1 MSHILKLVILQLL
14 FYLPV
19 ASQYTL
25 PLYFPDNL
33 SKNTVLGSFT
43 HNGIVYIS
51 LTDLLNVLNLTSFVN
66 ADAKKIE
73 IKTAEFR
80 IKITA
85 DNSYAVIVDKM
96 NSASVVQLY
105 SKCYFAANSFF
116 VPAKRFIPILDKFI
130 SEEINFDYDKKSIT
144 VKEIKRVSP
153 YDIASISYEEKIN
166 GTLVQLHSKK
176 KLLDYDSWVK
186 YDASDKEKKS
196 GWLYV
201 TIANVRAHTEA
212 LQKVKPLGIVKQLL
226 IFPSPTSVQLTF
238 KLSGPISGTEII
250 QAEGSNDMLITI
262 HTITDQQVAEKK
274 QKSYERNLE
283 RERNRWKM
291 DVVVIDPGHGG
302 KDPGA
307 IGVTKTKEKD
317 VTLSVAL
324 KLGRMI
330 EKNLPDVK
338 VVYTRRTDEFV
349 ELYKRGQIANQANG
363 KLFVSLHCN
372 AAPRKPHPANG
383 FEVYLL
389 RPGKTEHALKIAERE
404 NAVIQFEE
412 GYEKRYQELTEENFI
427 LLAMAQSAYMKYSE
441 QFADILTRKISN
453 HTELE
458 NQGVKQAGFF
468 VLVGASMPNVLVEL
482 GYLSNRRDEKFL
494 KSSSG
499 RQQLAELLFKAVKH
513 YKEEYDKTL
522 EEGKTFG
529 TTN

>member
-1 MSHILKLVILQLL
+1 MNRILKLVILHLL
-14 FYLPV
+14 FYLPA

-25 PLYFPDNL
+25 PILFHDNS

-43 HNGIVYIS
+43 NNGIVYIS
-51 LTDLLNVLNLTSFVN
+51 LTDLLNVLNMTSYVN
-66 ADAKKIE
+66 TEAKKIE
-73 IKTAEFR
+73 IKTGEFK
-80 IKITA
+80 IKITS
-85 DNSYAVIVDKM
+85 DNSYVVIVDKM

-105 SKCYFAANSFF
+105 SKCYFAANAFF
-116 VPAKRFIPILDKFI
+116 VPTERFIPIFNKFI
-130 SEEINFDYDKKSIT
+130 SEEINFDSNKKSII
-144 VKEIKRVSP
+144 VKNVQRTSP
-153 YDIASISYEEKIN
+153 YDITSITYEEKIN
-166 GTLVQLHSKK
+166 GTLIRLHSKK
-176 KLLDYDSWVK
+176 RLLDYDSWVK
-186 YDASDKEKKS
+186 YDAGDKEKKS

-201 TIANVRAHTEA
+201 TLANVRIHSET
-212 LQKVKPLGIVKQLL
+212 LQKIKPLGIVKQLL

-238 KLSGPISGTEII
+238 KLNGPISSTEII
-250 QAEGSNDMLITI
+250 QAEGSDDLLLTI
-262 HTITDQQVAEKK
+262 HTLTEQQVAEKK
-274 QKSYERNLE
+274 QKSYEPNLE

-330 EKNLPDVK
+330 ENNLPDVK
-338 VVYTRRTDEFV
+338 VVYTRRSDEFV

-441 QFADILTRKISN
+441 RFADVLTRKISV
-453 HTELE
+453 HTKLE

-468 VLVGASMPNVLVEL
+468 VLIGASMPSVLVEM
-482 GYLSNRRDEKFL
+482 GYLSNRSDEKFL
-494 KSSSG
+494 KSNNG
-499 RQQLAELLFKAVKH
+499 QQRLAELLFEAIKH
-513 YKEEYDKTL
+513 YREEYEKTL
-522 EEGKTFG
+522 EEGRTFG